1 MNHLTTVTD
10 RFSVIENVRKH
21 TPQNAR
27 NYVLSSVKA
36 SLESNEVKER
46 MALGELY
53 GFYGH
58 NRREEYYKRT
68 GELRLP
74 ETSFIMV
81 EGKPVA
87 LDNVPSNRT
96 VAISIDDTGI
106 VTHTQELLDTDTG
119 RIVKGME
126 RSRAG
131 GWSWVTGG
139 SDSPWKSVV
148 RRFYGFD
155 YVTTPN
161 YISLD
166 REIMMA
172 ESVSDRQN
180 HIVQTFTDAGFSESA
195 ALDLSAHFE
204 KMREHEMM
212 IESVNRAQ
220 TAEGELLMLSGR
232 LLELNQKI
240 ETQDAMLEAV
250 QRKDDLRKRYLQ
262 SAIDKLP
269 VFLSQEQKNA
279 LLQME
284 TERDLQMVEAI
295 FESVGHV
302 DFGKLP
308 LGQMTG
314 YQPAPHKR
322 ASTALSQAPIFS
334 LKTSKPPKFS

>member
-1 MNHLTTVTD
+1 MNNLTTVTD
-10 RFSVIENVRKH
+10 HFSVIENVRKH

-36 SLESNEVKER
+36 SLDSHEVKER

-87 LDNVPSNRT
+87 LDNVLSHRT
-96 VAISIDDTGI
+96 VAVSIDDAGI

-139 SDSPWKSVV
+139 ADSPWKSVV

-155 YVTTPN
+155 YATTPN

-172 ESVSDRQN
+172 ESVSDRQS
-180 HIVQTFTDAGFSESA
+180 HIVRTFVSA
-195 ALDLSAHFE
+195 ALDLAGHFE
-204 KMREHEMM
+204 KMREHDMM

-220 TAEGELLMLSGR
+220 TAEGELLMLSGQ
-232 LLELNQKI
+232 LLALNQKI
-240 ETQDAMLEAV
+240 KAQDAMLDAA
-250 QRKDDLRKRYLQ
+250 QRQTNLRQRYLR

-269 VFLSQEQKNA
+269 IFLSEEQKNA

-284 TERDLQMVEAI
+284 TESDLQTVDAI
-295 FESVGHV
+295 FESVGNV
-302 DFGKLP
+302 DFSLLP
-308 LGQMTG
+308 LGQMTR
-314 YQPAPHKR
+314 YQPAPHQR
-322 ASTALSQAPIFS
+322 ASASLSQTPIFS
-334 LKTSKPPKFS
+334 LKASKPPKFS

>member
-1 MNHLTTVTD
+1 MSKLLTVTD
-10 RFSVIENVRKH
+10 RFSVIDNIRKH

-36 SLESNEVKER
+36 SLESDEVKER
-46 MALGELY
+46 MALGELF

-58 NRREEYYKRT
+58 SRREEHYKRT

-74 ETSFIMV
+74 ETSIIMID
-81 EGKPVA
+81 GKPVVI
-87 LDNVPSNRT
+87 DNVPSNRT
-96 VAISIDDTGI
+96 VAVSIDDAGI
-106 VTHTQELLDTDTG
+106 VSHTQEILDNDSG
-119 RIVKGME
+119 RIVQGME

-166 REIMMA
+166 REIMMS
-172 ESVSDRQN
+172 ESVSDRQS
-180 HIVQTFTDAGFSESA
+180 HIVRTFVNAGFTESA
-195 ALDLSAHFE
+195 AIDLSAHFE
-204 KMREHEMM
+204 KMREHDMM

-220 TAEGELLMLSGR
+220 TAEGELLVLSGH
-232 LLELNQKI
+232 LMELNQKI
-240 ETQDAMLEAV
+240 ESQDAMLEAV
-250 QRKDDLRKRYLQ
+250 QRQETLRRRYLQ

-269 VFLSQEQKNA
+269 VFLSEEQKKA
-279 LLQME
+279 MLRME
-284 TERDLQMVEAI
+284 TEDDLQRVEAI
-295 FESVGHV
+295 FESVGKV
-302 DFGKLP
+302 DFGRLP
-308 LGQMTG
+308 LGRMSD

-322 ASTALSQAPIFS
+322 SSTPLNQAPIFS
-334 LKTSKPPKFS
+334 LKTHKPPKFS